1 MNLWSVVGISGWGR
15 VFNAAG
21 RVAAILLLGAG
32 APFVQAQL
40 VGTSISIDGALPN
53 NNAMLDVQSPATG
66 DGKGFLMPRLTEN
79 QRTGTNAAL
88 AGGLLDD
95 SGVLRGGVAN
105 GLLVYQTDG
114 TQGLYYNTSISA
126 TPSWSFL
133 GDNTA
138 AISSLQSDVSFISNN
153 YMKVAPA
160 GRTFGITAVAR
171 NGNGTVFTH
180 PATNMSLTWT
190 YTGASTG
197 GVLTVTNDCW
207 FWLDAT
213 ITMTPQY
220 SSMPSL
226 GCANDLNIHAGISL
240 TNHTYS
246 GGWTATAVKED
257 YSGPGFR
264 FEGCQYA
271 NGINGIVIYWH

>member
-1 MNLWSVVGISGWGR
+1 VKRLFLAHIAGWR
-15 VFNAAG
+15 PVFNAAF
-21 RVAAILLLGAG
+21 VAPFFLLGVTAS
-32 APFVQAQL
+32 FVQAQL
-40 VGTSISIDGALPN
+40 VGTSISADGTLPN
-53 NNAMLDVQSPATG
+53 TNAMLDVQSPATG
-66 DGKGFLMPRLTEN
+66 DGKGFLMPRISGN
-79 QRTGTNAAL
+79 QRTQASAAL
-88 AGGLLDD
+88 AGGLLAD
-95 SGVLRGGVAN
+95 SGDLRGGAAH
-105 GLLVYQTDG
+105 GLTVYQTDG
-114 TQGLYYNTSISA
+114 TQGIYYNTSTTA
-126 TPSWSFL
+126 TPAWSYL

-138 AISSLQSDVSFISNN
+138 AITSLQGDVAFISNN
-153 YMKVAPA
+153 YVKVAPA

-180 PATNMSLTWT
+180 PATNMYLTWT
-190 YTGASTG
+190 YSGAQTS

-226 GCANDLNIHAGISL
+226 GVANDLSIHAGISL

-264 FEGCQYA
+264 FEGCQYD

>member
-1 MNLWSVVGISGWGR
+1 MKRVFLAGISER
-15 VFNAAG
+15 CRISKTTCVVVFF
-21 RVAAILLLGAG
+21 LLGITAS
-32 APFVQAQL
+32 FVQAQL
-40 VGTSISIDGALPN
+40 VGTSISADGTLPN
-53 NNAMLDVQSPATG
+53 TNAMLDVQSPATG
-66 DGKGFLMPRLTEN
+66 DGKGLLMPRITAN
-79 QRTGTNAAL
+79 QRTNVNAAL

-95 SGVLRGGVAN
+95 SGDLRGGAAHS
-105 GLLVYQTDG
+105 LIVYQTDG
-114 TQGLYYNTSISA
+114 AQGLYYNTSTTA
-126 TPSWSFL
+126 TPSWSYI
-133 GDNTA
+133 DDPA
-138 AISSLQSDVSFISNN
+138 AINRLQGDVSFISNN
-153 YMKVAPA
+153 YVKVAPA

-180 PATNMSLTWT
+180 PATNMYLTWS
-190 YTGASTG
+190 YSGASTG
-197 GVLTVTNDCW
+197 GVLSVSNSCW

-220 SSMPSL
+220 SSTPSL
-226 GCANDLNIHAGISL
+226 GAANDLNINKSLSL

-246 GGWTATAVKED
+246 GGWTAMAVKED